1 MSENV
6 AKIEDLAAAAGLDIQ
21 DGSPFDMVEPGV
33 TEQPTDTAT
42 TTFDV
47 EPNDLV
53 ESEALPQQPEMENV
67 EQSSFNEESNSEED
81 IDSFVNSYL
90 SERFGMEGLTVDSL
104 QERLNTPQQQQT
116 ELDERVAK
124 IAEFVEN
131 TGRSPE
137 EWFQYQQLNPTEMDD
152 LSAIKLQTMSEY
164 PDLSSDQVE
173 KLVNSRYKLD
183 QDVYDDSDIELSK
196 IQLQIDATKAKQSIE
211 ELRSSYTLPQE
222 VSSTEDLFDEGWVSN
237 MRSTVSDIDGISFD
251 LPGGQEFTFGLENT
265 YKSDLINRNENL
277 ETYFD
282 QYIDES
288 GNWDVETLSVH
299 RAVVDNMPAIAK
311 ALYQQGLSDGQRNLV
326 GKAAN
331 AQLQTPGVGQ
341 GQDVDPIAE
350 QLKNALMGGNDTTM
364 KFL

>member
-6 AKIEDLAAAAGLDIQ
+6 TNIEDLAQAAGLDIQ
-21 DGSPFDMVEPGV
+21 DGSPFDDSAEQQQEPV
-33 TEQPTDTAT
+33 FEQEQTQFLNTET
-42 TTFDV
+42 
-47 EPNDLV
+47 EP
-53 ESEALPQQPEMENV
+53 EAGSGEEFQ
-67 EQSSFNEESNSEED
+67 QSSFNEESDSEED
-81 IDSFVNSYL
+81 IDALVNSYL
-90 SERFGMEGLTVDSL
+90 SERLGMDNFTLDDL
-104 QERLNTPQQQQT
+104 QERLNTPQQQQR

-164 PDLSSDQVE
+164 PDLSANQVD
-173 KLVNSRYKLD
+173 KLVSSRYKLD
-183 QDVYDDSDIELSK
+183 EDLYDEGDIELSK
-196 IQLQIDATKAKQSIE
+196 IQLQIDASKAKQSIE
-211 ELRSSYTLPQE
+211 ELRSNYTLPQS
-222 VSSTEDLFDEGWVSN
+222 VASTEDLFDENWVSN

-251 LPGGQEFTFGLENT
+251 LPNGQEFTYGLDNG

-282 QYIDES
+282 QYIDDN
-288 GNWDVETLSVH
+288 GNWDVETLSIH

-326 GKAAN
+326 SKAAN
-331 AQLQTPGVGQ
+331 AQMQTPGVGP
-341 GQDVDPIAE
+341 GQDADPIAE
-350 QLKNALMGGNDTTM
+350 QLKNALLGGNDTTI

>member
-6 AKIEDLAAAAGLDIQ
+6 TNIEDLAQAAGLDIQ
-21 DGSPFDMVEPGV
+21 DGTPFDDSETQQQDPVVEQTQFLNTETQPEVEP
-33 TEQPTDTAT
+33 EQE
-42 TTFDV
+42 V
-47 EPNDLV
+47 
-53 ESEALPQQPEMENV
+53 Q
-67 EQSSFNEESNSEED
+67 QSSFNEESDSEEE
-81 IDSFVNSYL
+81 IDMFVNSYL
-90 SERFGMEGLTVDSL
+90 SERLGMDDLTIEAL
-104 QERLNTPQQQQT
+104 QERLNTPQQQQR

-164 PDLSSDQVE
+164 PDLSPDQVD
-173 KLVNSRYKLD
+173 KLVTSRYKLD
-183 QDVYDDSDIELSK
+183 EDLYDESDVELSK

-211 ELRSSYTLPQE
+211 ELRSSYTLPQS
-222 VSSTEDLFDEGWVSN
+222 VASTEDLFDENWVSD

-251 LPGGQEFTFGLENT
+251 LPNGQEFTFGLDNG

-282 QYIDES
+282 QYIDQN

-326 GKAAN
+326 SKAAN
-331 AQLQTPGVGQ
+331 AQMQTPGVGP
-341 GQDVDPIAE
+341 GQDADPIAE
-350 QLKNALMGGNDTTM
+350 QLKKALLGGNDTTI

>member
-6 AKIEDLAAAAGLDIQ
+6 TNIEDLAQAAGLDIQ
-21 DGSPFDMVEPGV
+21 DGTPFDDSAEQQQEPV
-33 TEQPTDTAT
+33 FEQQQEQTQFLNTET
-42 TTFDV
+42 
-47 EPNDLV
+47 
-53 ESEALPQQPEMENV
+53 QPEAGSGE
-67 EQSSFNEESNSEED
+67 EFQQSSFNEESDSEED
-81 IDSFVNSYL
+81 IDALVNSYL
-90 SERFGMEGLTVDSL
+90 SERLGMDNFTLDDL
-104 QERLNTPQQQQT
+104 QERLNTPQQQQR

-164 PDLSSDQVE
+164 PNLSADQVD
-173 KLVNSRYKLD
+173 KLVSSRYKLD
-183 QDVYDDSDIELSK
+183 EDLYDESDIELSK
-196 IQLQIDATKAKQSIE
+196 IQLQIDASKAKQSIE
-211 ELRSSYTLPQE
+211 ELRSNYTLPQS
-222 VSSTEDLFDEGWVSN
+222 VASTEDLFDENWVSN

-251 LPGGQEFTFGLENT
+251 LPNGQEFTYGLDNG

-282 QYIDES
+282 QYIDEN

-326 GKAAN
+326 SKAAN
-331 AQLQTPGVGQ
+331 AQMQTPGVGP
-341 GQDVDPIAE
+341 GQDADPIAE
-350 QLKNALMGGNDTTM
+350 QLKKALLGGNDTTI

>member
-1 MSENV
+1 MSENAV
-6 AKIEDLAAAAGLDIQ
+6 NMEDLAAAAGLDIQ
-21 DGSPFDMVEPGV
+21 DGSPFETAQEQS
-33 TEQPTDTAT
+33 TESDT

-47 EPNDLV
+47 NPQAPV
-53 ESEALPQQPEMENV
+53 ESEASNRQPEQVEV
-67 EQSSFNEESNSEED
+67 EQSSFNEESDSEED
-81 IDSFVNSYL
+81 LDVIFTDYL
-90 SERFGMEGLTVDSL
+90 NERFGTNDLTLDYL
-104 QERLNTPQQQQT
+104 QERLNTPQQQQL

-164 PDLSSDQVE
+164 PNLSADQVD
-173 KLVNSRYKLD
+173 KLVGSRYKLD
-183 QDVYDDSDIELSK
+183 EDLHDESDIELSK
-196 IQLQIDATKAKQSIE
+196 IQLQIDAQKAKESIDN
-211 ELRSSYTLPQE
+211 LRSSYMLPQDQA
-222 VSSTEDLFDEGWVSN
+222 STADLFDDQWVDN

-251 LPGGQEFTFGLENT
+251 LPNGEEFTYGLDST
-265 YKSDLINRNENL
+265 YKSNLINKNENL

-282 QYIDES
+282 QYIDEN
-288 GNWDVETLSVH
+288 GNWDVESLSVH

-331 AQLQTPGVGQ
+331 AQMSTPGVAQ
-341 GQDVDPIAE
+341 GQEADPIAE
-350 QLKNALMGGNDTTM
+350 QLKNALLGGKDSTM

>member
-6 AKIEDLAAAAGLDIQ
+6 TNIEDLAQAAGLDIQ
-21 DGSPFDMVEPGV
+21 DGTPFDDSETQQQNPVVEQTQFLNTETQPEVEP
-33 TEQPTDTAT
+33 EQE
-42 TTFDV
+42 V
-47 EPNDLV
+47 
-53 ESEALPQQPEMENV
+53 Q
-67 EQSSFNEESNSEED
+67 QSSFNEESDSEEE
-81 IDSFVNSYL
+81 IDMFVNSYL
-90 SERFGMEGLTVDSL
+90 SERLGMDDLTIEAL
-104 QERLNTPQQQQT
+104 QERLNTPQQQQR

-164 PDLSSDQVE
+164 PNLSPDQVDR
-173 KLVNSRYKLD
+173 LVTSRYKLD
-183 QDVYDDSDIELSK
+183 EDLYDESDVELSK

-211 ELRSSYTLPQE
+211 ELRSSYTLPQS
-222 VSSTEDLFDEGWVSN
+222 VASTEDLFDENWVSS

-251 LPGGQEFTFGLENT
+251 LPNGQEFTFGLDNG

-282 QYIDES
+282 QYIDQN

-326 GKAAN
+326 SKAAN
-331 AQLQTPGVGQ
+331 AQMQTPGVGP
-341 GQDVDPIAE
+341 GQDADPIAE
-350 QLKNALMGGNDTTM
+350 QLKKALLGGNDTTI

>member
-6 AKIEDLAAAAGLDIQ
+6 TNIEDLAQAAGLDIQ
-21 DGSPFDMVEPGV
+21 DGTPFDDSKTQQQDPVVEQTQFLDTETQPEVEP
-33 TEQPTDTAT
+33 EQE
-42 TTFDV
+42 V
-47 EPNDLV
+47 
-53 ESEALPQQPEMENV
+53 Q
-67 EQSSFNEESNSEED
+67 QSSFNEESDSEED
-81 IDSFVNSYL
+81 IDMLVNSYL
-90 SERFGMEGLTVDSL
+90 SERLGMDDLTIEAL
-104 QERLNTPQQQQT
+104 QERLNTPQQQQR

-164 PDLSSDQVE
+164 PNLSPDQVD
-173 KLVNSRYKLD
+173 KLVTSRYKLD
-183 QDVYDDSDIELSK
+183 EDLYDESDVELSK

-211 ELRSSYTLPQE
+211 ELRSSYTLPQS
-222 VSSTEDLFDEGWVSN
+222 VASTEDLFDENWVSN

-251 LPGGQEFTFGLENT
+251 LPNGQEFTFGLDNG

-282 QYIDES
+282 QYIDQN

-326 GKAAN
+326 SKAAN
-331 AQLQTPGVGQ
+331 AQMQTPGVGP
-341 GQDVDPIAE
+341 GQDADPIAE
-350 QLKNALMGGNDTTM
+350 QLKKALLGGNDTTI